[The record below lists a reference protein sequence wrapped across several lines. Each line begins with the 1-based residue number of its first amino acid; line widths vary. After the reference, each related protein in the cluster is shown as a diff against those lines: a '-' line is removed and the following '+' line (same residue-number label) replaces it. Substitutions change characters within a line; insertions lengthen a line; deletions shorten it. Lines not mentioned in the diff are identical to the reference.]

1 MRHAAFLWLASA
13 ARAGRLLGKVAAK
26 PSTLNPN
33 PQHPNPQPQTVNP
46 KPYTVNPKVAAHGAA
61 RRRRRDLASA
71 LERWYG
77 GARQRRAWR
86 PVKVRAPVLKMHENS
101 YT

>member
-13 ARAGRLLGKVAAK
+13 ARASRLLG
-26 PSTLNPN
+26 
-33 PQHPNPQPQTVNP
+33 
-46 KPYTVNPKVAAHGAA
+46 KVAAHGAA
-61 RRRRRDLASA
+61 RRRRRELASA

-86 PVKVRAPVLKMHENS
+86 PVKVRSPVPQMHGN
-101 YT
+101 YCT